1 MVSSTKGNSPEE
13 DTMSQT
19 IDTARPIR
27 LRYDLSQLHELR
39 ESGWNTHG
47 GFITISAT
55 GPDGSRVSLT
65 TNCVGEGEFSEDGL
79 RQFMGTCQFSIYG
92 WSDRR
97 ARAELRERYEE
108 LQRNREIDAFARE
121 FDAELGIEED

>member
-1 MVSSTKGNSPEE
+1 
-13 DTMSQT
+13 MSQLS
-19 IDTARPIR
+19 TASRPVR

-47 GFITISAT
+47 GFITIAAT
-55 GPDGSRVSLT
+55 GPDGTRVSLT

-79 RQFMGTCQFSIYG
+79 RQLTGTCQFSIRG

-97 ARAELRERYEE
+97 ARTELRRRYEE
-108 LQRNREIDAFARE
+108 MMERRHL
-121 FDAELGIEED
+121 DAELAQFERDFDAVCGEEG